1 MSAAVKLAWP
11 LLRSATAWWYFWPF
25 VLIWAWLAS
34 WDPRTELSL
43 AASAGGCALLIIGGA
58 LGINLKHC
66 RSRALVRVLPGFQAQ
81 SLLAAGGLLFS
92 LAVLLA
98 ALDGWHSE
106 TLLALVTAAA
116 IGLGAGLSIPSI
128 WILFLLAVWGAVIWV
143 TTTGLALADF
153 WSSTWSPW
161 LAGLWLALGLV
172 MFRTGWL
179 SSQRFV
185 GEDDWPGT
193 AGKTNEKWRGR
204 QPWRTG
210 HLINPWQMIARLLVV
225 GVLMGLYWSYVASE
239 TSTDTRAEQLPVVA
253 GFLTLIVGAG
263 IFNMLALLLGPGR
276 QGLRPLA
283 VLPGW
288 SRRRLFLHAERSA
301 WRACLVLV
309 LLLVPVLLLAGLW
322 AGEFNMEL
330 WGTAMAFLAGLI
342 AVGIYAALWIMREPN
357 ANTRM
362 VVMMVAYFP
371 VLLIAW
377 IYFMEEGGA
386 QATSPTAL
394 VVALAAVALLTVWLR
409 RSAQAAWASIS
420 FGRET

>member
-1 MSAAVKLAWP
+1 MSAAVKLALP
-11 LLRSATAWWYFWPF
+11 LLRSATAWWWFWPS
-25 VLIWAWLAS
+25 VLLWAWVAYL
-34 WDPRTELSL
+34 DPRAELSF
-43 AASAGGCALLIIGGA
+43 AASAGGCALLIIASA
-58 LGINLKHC
+58 LGINLKRC
-66 RSRALVRVLPGFQAQ
+66 RTRALARVLPGFQAQ
-81 SLLAAGGLLFS
+81 SLLAAGGLLFN

-98 ALDGWHSE
+98 ALDGWRGE

-116 IGLGAGLSIPSI
+116 LGLGAGLSFPAS
-128 WILFLLAVWGAVIWV
+128 WIVTLALLGFIAWPAI
-143 TTTGLALADF
+143 TGLGLAEF
-153 WSSTWSPW
+153 WASTWSPG

-185 GEDDWPGT
+185 GEDGWPGT

-204 QPWRTG
+204 RPWRTG

-309 LLLVPVLLLAGLW
+309 LLLVPMVLLAGLW

-330 WGTAMAFLAGLI
+330 WGMAMAFLAGLM

-362 VVMMVAYFP
+362 VVMMVAFFP
-371 VLLIAW
+371 PLLIAW
-377 IYFMEEGGA
+377 VFFMNQGNA

-420 FGRET
+420 FERET